1 MNTNFHTESRM
12 RENCTY
18 GSMRGRAHPTRASR
32 STLHPSE
39 WCLRRR
45 AQIGEGRVY
54 GSAAFV
60 MGMAC
65 SLGHCFRAKNVGA
78 HGLAGLPPEAGAS
91 VHGWKLAAA
100 DARTDAA

>member
-1 MNTNFHTESRM
+1 M
-12 RENCTY
+12 
-18 GSMRGRAHPTRASR
+18 
-32 STLHPSE
+32 
-39 WCLRRR
+39 
-45 AQIGEGRVY
+45 Y

-60 MGMAC
+60 TGMAW

-100 DARTDAA
+100 DAKTDAA